1 MENSYSMF
9 YDKFF
14 TQVVNGKAS
23 KIHKHPNL
31 SSEHI
36 QSIIETIF
44 ARKNDLIQH
53 EYLIRSTFGFDV
65 TQISSVELTSKHN
78 IEEDEYVQIIGKF
91 IRYFIYSLYFK
102 VQVYKVFLIFLIGFF
117 MLSSLN
123 ILFYDFE
130 YYLNLVKNNIIEVII
145 VLGIFVLVIPFLSF
159 SKSYIMSCTINILK
173 QYE

>member
-1 MENSYSMF
+1 MF
-9 YDKFF
+9 YDKLF

-23 KIHKHPNL
+23 EIHKHPNL

-36 QSIIETIF
+36 QKIIETIF
-44 ARKNDLIQH
+44 TRKKELIQH

-78 IEEDEYVQIIGKF
+78 IEVDEYVQIICKF
-91 IRYFIYSLYFK
+91 IKYFIYSLYFK
-102 VQVYKVFLIFLIGFF
+102 VQVYKVFFIFFIGFF
-117 MLSSLN
+117 MFSSLN
-123 ILFYDFE
+123 ILFYDFD
-130 YYLNLVKNNIIEVII
+130 YYLDLVKNNIIEVII

-159 SKSYIMSCTINILK
+159 SKSYIKSHTINILK

>member
-9 YDKFF
+9 YNKLF
-14 TQVVNGKAS
+14 TQVADGKTS
-23 KIHKHPNL
+23 RIIKHPNL
-31 SSEHI
+31 SSGYI
-36 QSIIETIF
+36 QNITEKIF
-44 ARKNDLIQH
+44 EKKKELKQH
-53 EYLIRSTFGFDV
+53 ENLIRSTFGFNTAQIMKAELI
-65 TQISSVELTSKHN
+65 TQHHL
-78 IEEDEYVQIIGKF
+78 DENGYVQIISKF

-102 VQVYKVFLIFLIGFF
+102 VQMYKVFFIFFVGFF

-130 YYLNLVKNNIIEVII
+130 YYLDLVKENIIEVII

-159 SKSYIMSCTINILK
+159 SRAHIMSRTINILK